1 MPRDTE
7 RHTARTGAEACLVL
21 NKVLSGVEDAISAR
35 GHGHDDIHAPDEA
48 RDTGRATLPSMD
60 PIDAAIASYES
71 GPDKLR
77 TACSGIPE
85 QMLNRRIGPGEWSIM
100 ENAVHLLDSDLA
112 STHRMRRIVAEDCP
126 LLVAY
131 DENAFIDRL
140 PSDRADLAEVLALFE
155 ANRRFT
161 ARWLRSLPREAFARV
176 GVHTQRGKVTL
187 IQIVEIYAHHVDH
200 HLDFVSRKLANLK
213 GS

>member
-1 MPRDTE
+1 
-7 RHTARTGAEACLVL
+7 
-21 NKVLSGVEDAISAR
+21 
-35 GHGHDDIHAPDEA
+35 
-48 RDTGRATLPSMD
+48 MD
-60 PIDAAIASYES
+60 PIDTAVASYEC
-71 GPDKLR
+71 GAHKLR
-77 TACSGIPE
+77 TACSGIPA
-85 QMLNRRIGPGEWSIM
+85 QVLNRRIGPGEWSIM
-100 ENAVHLLDSDLA
+100 ENAVHLVDSDLA

-140 PSDRADLAEVLALFE
+140 PSDRADLNEVLDLFE

-187 IQIVEIYAHHVDH
+187 LQIVEIYAHHVDH

>member
-1 MPRDTE
+1 
-7 RHTARTGAEACLVL
+7 
-21 NKVLSGVEDAISAR
+21 
-35 GHGHDDIHAPDEA
+35 
-48 RDTGRATLPSMD
+48 MD
-60 PIDAAIASYES
+60 SIDAAVASYDS

-85 QMLNRRIGPGEWSIM
+85 QMLNRRIGPGQWSIM

-126 LLVAY
+126 LLVSY

-140 PSDRADLAEVLALFE
+140 PSDRADLAEVLDLFE

-161 ARWLRSLPREAFARV
+161 ARWLRTLPREAFARV

-187 IQIVEIYAHHVDH
+187 LQLVEIYAHHVDH
-200 HLDFVSRKLANLK
+200 HLDFVSQKLRNLK